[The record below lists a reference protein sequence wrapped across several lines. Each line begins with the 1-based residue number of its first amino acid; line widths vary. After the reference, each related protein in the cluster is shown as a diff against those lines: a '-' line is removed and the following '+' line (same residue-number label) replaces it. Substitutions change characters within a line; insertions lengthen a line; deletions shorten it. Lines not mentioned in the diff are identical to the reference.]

1 MDSVSTGP
9 AIAGAVEDKLLFH
22 TPPPPPP
29 PQPPEKKAK
38 IEGEVEGEGAKE
50 VLLDD
55 NTKNS
60 KCYKMTK
67 EEEDAIEKELD
78 DDWENNPLY
87 KMTKEEEEA
96 WEEDF
101 NPAEIEPHYLDS
113 YVQQLH
119 DTQGFDIDYFK
130 GMGTWNLITP
140 VRHVDVNGEFYR
152 EFAQSAID
160 HHNLNGK
167 DGKLKLVKVLKVNLQ
182 SVADPL
188 IFMTF
193 EAEDTVCRE
202 RKTYQAQLKL
212 VNSGTEFV
220 IFQEKGSTSK
230 R

>member
-1 MDSVSTGP
+1 MDS

-22 TPPPPPP
+22 PPPPMPP

-38 IEGEVEGEGAKE
+38 IEGEVEGDASES

-60 KCYKMTK
+60 KCCKMTK

-78 DDWENNPLY
+78 DDWDNNPLY
-87 KMTKEEEEA
+87 KMTEEEEED

-113 YVQQLH
+113 YAQQLR

-140 VRHVDVNGEFYR
+140 VRHEDVNGEFYR
-152 EFAQSAID
+152 EFAQEAIN
-160 HHNLNGK
+160 HHNLNEK
-167 DGKLKLVKVLKVNLQ
+167 DGKLELVKVLKVNLQ

-193 EAEDTVCRE
+193 EAEDTVHRE